1 MVYSTQEV
9 SVMKKT
15 KRIMLYIT
23 DEQYDKLKAA
33 ADKESRSLNN
43 FITMLIEKYLEEAPK
58 K

>member
-1 MVYSTQEV
+1 
-9 SVMKKT
+9 MKKT